1 MEVIAYD
8 KQVADFEALE
18 CVRSQRQR
26 REACEGKEEP
36 PDGGGDSGGAQAA
49 GEAVERY
56 LSNMP
61 AAHQTREAVS
71 ACWRALSEH
80 QYFCRLTTPEKL
92 QMINHRPR
100 QPVAVHL
107 MIEDCHRRFRDDELV
122 EELIALL
129 ETHLGSAESGG

>member
-1 MEVIAYD
+1 MCAARVAYD

-71 ACWRALSEH
+71 DGMGEREDGLLVRYCVMPPCCWR
-80 QYFCRLTTPEKL
+80 F
-92 QMINHRPR
+92 
-100 QPVAVHL
+100 VAVRTS
-107 MIEDCHRRFRDDELV
+107 IIVRRL
-122 EELIALL
+122 
-129 ETHLGSAESGG
+129 